1 MLSPCL
7 RLPALQLVYLVPLL
21 VACSDDVTP
30 VRPDAGA
37 DGPAKSDAGVV
48 ACTPLAS
55 CSQALPERFDQSTT
69 LVKGCYHAK
78 KTPVLGKGVTLT
90 VAPGVTII
98 FAKETRLELTEDQVL
113 SAVGTAA
120 EPICLTA
127 EQPTRG
133 YWAGVRFMGTQ
144 SAENKLD
151 HVIVEYAGSTTADSE
166 AAAVKGAADSRG
178 VKLSLSHSTLRESK
192 GWGLHLGGS
201 AVVGAFAGNTL
212 TKNTLGPAKV
222 SSEVVG
228 VLDAASSYKGNDR
241 DQVVVDAQYVS
252 KAATWAALDVP
263 YFVDSGLRAS
273 ADWTIAPGTT
283 LVMAKGVKLTIE
295 ADAAALI
302 ASGTAAK
309 PIRFTCE
316 EQKRGCWHGIHFD
329 GSNNTRNA
337 LAHVTVEYGGDTTS
351 DKDAACVRLTG
362 DSHGVQAKLSDTTI
376 RECQGWGL
384 YATGSAV
391 LPGFTGNTL
400 TKNTLGPVALGSEAV
415 HQLLPTSSYTG
426 NDVDRIDVRDNDLS
440 KAVTWEA
447 LDVPYRINAVI
458 VPKLVW
464 TIAPGVTLL
473 MAKGSGVEVSGDASA
488 FHAAGTAAKPILI
501 TGVEKTSGAWE
512 SIIFG
517 SSNNAANVLEH
528 CTIEYGGGGTA
539 KGHMGM
545 IIATSDSHGVTAA
558 ITNSTIRHSEVYGL
572 WLGLY
577 AKVTQSGNTFSNNK
591 LGDTFKQP

>member
-1 MLSPCL
+1 MLSFAS
-7 RLPALQLVYLVPLL
+7 RLVFLVALLA
-21 VACSDDVTP
+21 ACSDDVTP
-30 VRPDAGA
+30 PRPDAGA
-37 DGPAKSDAGVV
+37 DGPAKSDAGAL
-48 ACTPLAS
+48 ACAPLAS
-55 CSQALPERFDQSTT
+55 CTQTLPERFDQSTT
-69 LVKGCYHAK
+69 LAKGCYHAK
-78 KTPVLGKGVTLT
+78 KTPVIGKGVTLT

-133 YWAGVRFMGTQ
+133 FWAGVRFMGTQ

-151 HVIVEYAGSTTADSE
+151 HVIVEYAGSTTADTDT
-166 AAAVKGAADSRG
+166 AAVKGAADSRG
-178 VKLSLSHSTLRESK
+178 VKLSLSHTILRESK
-192 GWGLHLGGS
+192 GWGLYLGGS
-201 AVVGAFAGNTL
+201 AVVGAFAENTL

-228 VLDAASSYKGNDR
+228 ALDAASSYKGNDR

-252 KAATWAALDVP
+252 KPATWAALDVP
-263 YFVDSGLRAS
+263 YFIDSGLRTS
-273 ADWTIAPGTT
+273 VDWTIAAGTT
-283 LVMAKGVKLTIE
+283 IIAAKGVHLDIE
-295 ADAAALI
+295 GDAGALI
-302 ASGTAAK
+302 ASGTSEK
-309 PIRFTCE
+309 PITFTCE
-316 EQKRGCWHGIHFD
+316 EQKRGCWEGLHFD

-337 LAHVTVEYGGDTTS
+337 LAHVTVEYGGSTTS
-351 DKDAACVRLTG
+351 DKDAACVKLTG
-362 DSHGVQAKLSDTTI
+362 DSHGVQVKLSDTTI

-384 YATGSAV
+384 YGTGSAV

-400 TKNTLGPVALGSEAV
+400 TKNTLGPVAIGSEAV
-415 HQLLPTSSYTG
+415 HQLLPASSYKG

-440 KAVTWEA
+440 KVVTWEL

-458 VPKLVW
+458 APKLVW

-473 MAKGSGVEVSGDASA
+473 MAKGSGVSVNGDASA
-488 FHAAGTAAKPILI
+488 FHAVGTAQKPILI
-501 TGVEKTSGAWE
+501 TGLEKTPGAWE

-517 SSNNAANVLEH
+517 SSNNAANSLDH

-539 KGHMGM
+539 KGQMGM
-545 IIATSDSHGVTAA
+545 IIATSDSHGVTAS
-558 ITNSTIRHSEVYGL
+558 ITNSTIRQSEVYGL

-577 AKVTQSGNTFSNNK
+577 AKVTQSGNTFSGNK